1 MVIKSFLD
9 KVLLPDKRDVLRVH
23 LYLKFIQYGIQPFEN
38 DIDIVLELYCSGGYN
53 SADKQEKFFDMCLE
67 KKYKKSKQS
76 IRNTLSK
83 YTNLGVL
90 EKPRNTSLSV
100 SSTYNIPCKLI
111 IWIYIVC
118 LPKKQVRVSRCTKI
132 SALLYLRRLQQ

>member
-23 LYLKFIQYGIQPFEN
+23 LYLKFLQYGIQPYEN
-38 DIDIVLELYCSGGYN
+38 DLNIVIELYTFGGYTN
-53 SADKQEKFFDMCLE
+53 SQKQEEFFDLCLD
-67 KKYKKSKQS
+67 KKYKKSRQS

-83 YTNLGVL
+83 YTNLGVF

-100 SSTYNIPCKLI
+100 SSKYIP
-111 IWIYIVC
+111 
-118 LPKKQVRVSRCTKI
+118 PI
-132 SALLYLRRLQQ
+132 SFDRLLLQHTVTHAN

>member
-23 LYLKFIQYGIQPFEN
+23 LYLKFLQYGIQPYEN
-38 DIDIVLELYCSGGYN
+38 DINIVIELYTFGGYN
-53 SADKQEKFFDMCLE
+53 NSQKQDEFFDLCLD
-67 KKYKKSKQS
+67 KKYKKSRQS

-83 YTNLGVL
+83 YTNLGVF

-100 SSTYNIPCKLI
+100 SPKYIPSIQFDRL
-111 IWIYIVC
+111 
-118 LPKKQVRVSRCTKI
+118 LLQHTVSH
-132 SALLYLRRLQQ
+132 AN